1 MRKQATL
8 RPVAAAEAAQQAL
21 AAVLAEAEGWG
32 VGGRA
37 PILLLSHDGVAEE
50 APLYLPSISPISPLY
65 LPYISPSCSRT
76 TAWRRRRS
84 CLGLGLGL
92 GLGLVVRVT

>member
-1 MRKQATL
+1 M
-8 RPVAAAEAAQQAL
+8 AAAEAAQQAL

-50 APLYLPSISPISPLY
+50 APL
-65 LPYISPSCSRT
+65 
-76 TAWRRRRS
+76 
-84 CLGLGLGL
+84 
-92 GLGLVVRVT
+92 

>member
-1 MRKQATL
+1 
-8 RPVAAAEAAQQAL
+8 VAAAEAAQQAL

-50 APLYLPSISPISPLY
+50 APL
-65 LPYISPSCSRT
+65 
-76 TAWRRRRS
+76 
-84 CLGLGLGL
+84 
-92 GLGLVVRVT
+92 

>member
-1 MRKQATL
+1 M
-8 RPVAAAEAAQQAL
+8 AAAESAQQAL

-65 LPYISPSCSRT
+65 LPILLSHDGVAEEALLLR
-76 TAWRRRRS
+76 ARARLR
-84 CLGLGLGL
+84 
-92 GLGLVVRVT
+92 VRVSC

>member
-1 MRKQATL
+1 MRAADSRGSQRGATASAASSRPSSRASPEARRPALRKQATL
-8 RPVAAAEAAQQAL
+8 RPVAAAESAQQAL

-50 APLYLPSISPISPLY
+50 ALLL
-65 LPYISPSCSRT
+65 R
-76 TAWRRRRS
+76 ARAR
-84 CLGLGLGL
+84 
-92 GLGLVVRVT
+92 VRFRASG